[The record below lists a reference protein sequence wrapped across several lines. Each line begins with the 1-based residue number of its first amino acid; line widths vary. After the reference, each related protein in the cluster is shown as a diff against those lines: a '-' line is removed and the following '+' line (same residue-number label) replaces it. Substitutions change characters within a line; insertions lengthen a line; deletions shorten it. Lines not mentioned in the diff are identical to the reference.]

1 MSVEHPGSLRR
12 RMFAVA
18 VTAVFAMA
26 GCSTASPSSSS
37 APPSSGPS
45 VAPSSAPSVTPS
57 ATAVKLSF
65 LTFETPALDA
75 AFWDNS
81 IQVAVK
87 QVPGLSIDKIVTP
100 GADRNGYAKQ
110 LQASGQFPDV
120 LASINPRDFLE
131 AGLLEPFDQA
141 WLDSN
146 FVLPNAN
153 AIKGKS
159 YIPPTNSQIIPL
171 VFYNKD
177 IFAANSIKVPTNYAE
192 FVDAVAKLK
201 AAKVVPV
208 EFAGAEPW
216 SASMVLV
223 GLASADVLGK
233 DPKWIEERYAGTVK
247 FADPLF
253 ANAMKKAQDLIAKG
267 AFGTAALS
275 VDFATANK
283 NFLDGKSGMY
293 PMGSWFTGS
302 GYMTADQAEHFGAFP
317 WPTDDGSLVVP
328 FNVGGTTAV
337 STKASDVAVA
347 TKFAQAWSLAP
358 ENLKVLIETDGAYP
372 MMKNISLD
380 QFGATTSQLYKDT
393 YGLVTSTNSKVSAV
407 SWVNNDD
414 SLAPGINDKFYAL
427 AQGLFS
433 NKDLAAQLAQLD
445 ADWDAAK

>member
-1 MSVEHPGSLRR
+1 MEHAGSLRR

-26 GCSTASPSSSS
+26 GCSTSSPSSASAQPSVGSSPAPSTEPS
-37 APPSSGPS
+37 APPS
-45 VAPSSAPSVTPS
+45 
-57 ATAVKLSF
+57 ATAAKLSF

-75 AFWDNS
+75 KFWDNS
-81 IQVAVK
+81 ISIALQ

-100 GADRNGYAKQ
+100 GPDRNGYAKQ
-110 LQASGQFPDV
+110 LQASGQFPDI
-120 LASINPRDFLE
+120 LASINPKDFLE
-131 AGLLEPFDQA
+131 AGLLEPFDQS
-141 WLDSN
+141 WLDAN

-153 AIKGKS
+153 AIGGKS

-177 IFAANSIKVPTNYAE
+177 IFTANNISVPTNYAG

-201 AAKVVPV
+201 AANVVPV

-233 DPKWIEERYAGTVK
+233 DPEWIQKRYAGSVK
-247 FADPLF
+247 FSDPLF
-253 ANAMKKAQDLIAKG
+253 ANAMKKAQDLIDQG

-275 VDFATANK
+275 VDFPTANK
-283 NFLDGKSGMY
+283 NFLEGKSGMY

-302 GYMTADQAEHFGAFP
+302 GYMTAEQAVHFGAFP
-317 WPTDDGSLVVP
+317 FPTDDGSLVVP

-337 STKASDVAVA
+337 STKSADVADAV
-347 TKFAQAWSLAP
+347 KFAQAWSLAP

-372 MMKNISLD
+372 MMKTLTLD
-380 QFGATTSQLYKDT
+380 QFGAKTSDLYKST
-393 YGLVTSTNSKVSAV
+393 YELVTGTNTKVS
-407 SWVNNDD
+407 SFGWVNNDD
-414 SLAPGINDKFYAL
+414 SLAPGINDAFYAL

-445 ADWDAAK
+445 ADWDTAAK

>member
-1 MSVEHPGSLRR
+1 VEHPGSLRR

-18 VTAVFAMA
+18 MTAVFAMA
-26 GCSTASPSSSS
+26 GCSTSSPSSASAPPSAGSSAAPSADPSPSSS
-37 APPSSGPS
+37 
-45 VAPSSAPSVTPS
+45 T
-57 ATAVKLSF
+57 TAAKLSF

-81 IQVAVK
+81 IQVALQ

-110 LQASGQFPDV
+110 LQASGQFPDI
-120 LASINPRDFLE
+120 LASINPKDFLE

-153 AIKGKS
+153 AIGGKS

-177 IFAANSIKVPTNYAE
+177 IFAANDIAVPTNYAE
-192 FVDAVAKLK
+192 FVDAVSKLK

-233 DPKWIEERYAGTVK
+233 DPQWIQKRYAGSVK
-247 FADPLF
+247 FSDPLF
-253 ANAMKKAQDLIAKG
+253 ADAMKKAQDLIDQG
-267 AFGTAALS
+267 AFGSAALS
-275 VDFATANK
+275 VDFPTANK

-302 GYMTADQAEHFGAFP
+302 GYMTAEEADHFGAFP
-317 WPTDDGSLVVP
+317 FPTDDGSLVVP

-337 STKASDVAVA
+337 STNSADVASA
-347 TKFAQAWSLAP
+347 TKFAEAWSLAP
-358 ENLKVLIETDGAYP
+358 ENLKVLIESDGAYP
-372 MMKNISLD
+372 MMKNLTLD
-380 QFGATTSQLYKDT
+380 QFGAQTSALYEDT
-393 YGLVTSTNSKVSAV
+393 YGLVTSSNTKVS
-407 SWVNNDD
+407 SFGWVNNDD
-414 SLAPGINDKFYAL
+414 SLAPGINDAFYAL

-433 NKDLAAQLAQLD
+433 NKDLPAQLAQLD
-445 ADWDAAK
+445 TDWEAAAK

>member
-1 MSVEHPGSLRR
+1 MEHPGSLRR

-18 VTAVFAMA
+18 ATAVFAIA
-26 GCSTASPSSSS
+26 GCSTSSPGSAS
-37 APPSSGPS
+37 APPAGGPS
-45 VAPSSAPSVTPS
+45 GTPATETSAPSSA
-57 ATAVKLSF
+57 AAVKLSF

-75 AFWDNS
+75 AFWDHS
-81 IQVAVK
+81 IEVAVK
-87 QVPGLSIDKIVTP
+87 QVPGLTIDKIVTP

-110 LQASGQFPDV
+110 LQASGQFPDI
-120 LASINPRDFLE
+120 LASINPRDFLD

-141 WLDSN
+141 WLDAN

-177 IFAANSIKVPTNYAE
+177 IFSANSIKVPANYAE

-201 AAKVVPV
+201 AAKVVPI

-233 DPKWIEERYAGTVK
+233 DPKWIEKRYAKSVK
-247 FADPLF
+247 FSDPLF
-253 ANAMKKAQDLIAKG
+253 ANAMKKAQDLIDQG
-267 AFGTAALS
+267 AFGSAALS

-283 NFLDGKSGMY
+283 DFLDGKSGMY

-302 GYMTADQAEHFGAFP
+302 GYMTPEQAVHFGAFP
-317 WPTDDGSLVVP
+317 FPTDDGSLVVP

-337 STKASDVAVA
+337 STKSADVASA

-358 ENLKVLIETDGAYP
+358 ENLKVLIESDGAYP
-372 MMKNISLD
+372 MMKTLTLD
-380 QFGATTSQLYKDT
+380 QFGAKTSDLYKDT
-393 YGLVTSTNSKVSAV
+393 YGLVTSTNTKVS
-407 SWVNNDD
+407 SFGWVNNDD
-414 SLAPGINDKFYAL
+414 SLAPGINDAFYAL

-445 ADWDAAK
+445 ADWDAAAK

>member
-1 MSVEHPGSLRR
+1 MEHPGSLRR

-18 VTAVFAMA
+18 AAAVFALG
-26 GCSTASPSSSS
+26 GCSTSSPGSSS
-37 APPSSGPS
+37 APPGGGSSG
-45 VAPSSAPSVTPS
+45 APSTAPSAPPS
-57 ATAVKLSF
+57 ATAAKLSF
-65 LTFETPALDA
+65 LTFETPALTA

-81 IQVAVK
+81 IKVALQ

-110 LQASGQFPDV
+110 LQASGQFPDI
-120 LASINPRDFLE
+120 LASINPKDFLA
-131 AGLLEPFDQA
+131 AGLLAPYDQA

-192 FVDAVAKLK
+192 FVAAVTKLK

-233 DPKWIEERYAGTVK
+233 DPQWISKRYAGSVK
-247 FADPLF
+247 FSDPLF
-253 ANAMKKAQDLIAKG
+253 ANAVKKGRELVDKG
-267 AFGTAALS
+267 AFGSAALS

-302 GYMTADQAEHFGAFP
+302 GYMKPDQAAHFGAFP
-317 WPTDDGSLVVP
+317 FPTDDGSLVVP

-337 STKASDVAVA
+337 SSKSADVAA
-347 TKFAQAWSLAP
+347 ALKFGQAWSLAP

-372 MMKNISLD
+372 MMKNLTLD
-380 QFGATTSQLYKDT
+380 QFGATTSDLYKDT
-393 YGLVTSTNSKVSAV
+393 YKLATSTNTKVS
-407 SWVNNDD
+407 SFGWVNNDD
-414 SLAPGINDKFYAL
+414 SLAPGINDAFYAL

-433 NKDLAAQLAQLD
+433 NKDVAAQLAQLD
-445 ADWDAAK
+445 TDWEAAAK

>member
-1 MSVEHPGSLRR
+1 VEHPRSMRR
-12 RMFAVA
+12 RMLAVA
-18 VTAVFAMA
+18 VTAAFAVA
-26 GCSTASPSSSS
+26 GCSTSPPAAAS
-37 APPSSGPS
+37 APPSVVPS
-45 VAPSSAPSVTPS
+45 VVASIEPSAPPS
-57 ATAVKLSF
+57 ATAAKLSF

-81 IQVAVK
+81 IQVALK
-87 QVPGLSIDKIVTP
+87 QVPGLTIDKIVTP

-110 LQASGQFPDV
+110 LQASGQFPDI

-153 AIKGKS
+153 AIKAKS

-177 IFAANSIKVPTNYAE
+177 LFATNNISVPTNYAE
-192 FVDAVAKLK
+192 FVAAVTKLK
-201 AAKVVPV
+201 AAKVVPI

-233 DPKWIEERYAGTVK
+233 DPQWIQKRYAGSVK
-247 FADPLF
+247 FSDPLF
-253 ANAMKKAQDLIAKG
+253 ANAMKKAQDLIDKG
-267 AFGTAALS
+267 AFGSAALS

-302 GYMTADQAEHFGAFP
+302 GYMTAEQAAHFGAFP
-317 WPTDDGSLVVP
+317 FPTDDGSLVVP

-337 STKASDVAVA
+337 STKSADVAA
-347 TKFAQAWSLAP
+347 AMKFAQAWSLAP
-358 ENLKVLIETDGAYP
+358 ENLKVLIESDGAYP
-372 MMKNISLD
+372 MMKTLTLD
-380 QFGATTSQLYKDT
+380 QFGATTSTLYKDT
-393 YGLVTSTNSKVSAV
+393 YGLVTSTNTKVS
-407 SWVNNDD
+407 SFGWVNNDD
-414 SLAPGINDKFYAL
+414 SLAPGINDAFYAL
-427 AQGLFS
+427 SQGLFS
-433 NKDLAAQLAQLD
+433 NKDLSAQLTQLD
-445 ADWDAAK
+445 TDWDTAAK

>member
-1 MSVEHPGSLRR
+1 MEHPGSLRR

-18 VTAVFAMA
+18 VTAVFAIG
-26 GCSTASPSSSS
+26 GCSTS
-37 APPSSGPS
+37 APSTASAPPS
-45 VAPSSAPSVTPS
+45 VAPSVAASIEPSAPPS
-57 ATAVKLSF
+57 ATAAKLSF

-75 AFWDNS
+75 TFWDNS
-81 IQVAVK
+81 IKVALQ

-110 LQASGQFPDV
+110 LQASGQFPDI

-141 WLDSN
+141 WLDAN

-153 AIKGKS
+153 AIKAKS

-177 IFAANSIKVPTNYAE
+177 IFTKNSIKVPTNYAE
-192 FVDAVAKLK
+192 FVDTVAKLK
-201 AAKVVPV
+201 AAKVVPI

-233 DPKWIEERYAGTVK
+233 DPQWIQKRYAGSVK
-247 FADPLF
+247 FSDPLF
-253 ANAMKKAQDLIAKG
+253 ANAMKKAQDLIDKG
-267 AFGTAALS
+267 AFGSAALS

-302 GYMTADQAEHFGAFP
+302 GYMTADQAAHFGAFP
-317 WPTDDGSLVVP
+317 FPTDDGSLVVP

-337 STKASDVAVA
+337 STKASDVGAAV
-347 TKFAQAWSLAP
+347 KFAEAWSLAP
-358 ENLKVLIETDGAYP
+358 ENLKVLIESDGAYP
-372 MMKNISLD
+372 MMKNITLD
-380 QFGATTSQLYKDT
+380 QFGATTSTLYKDT
-393 YGLVTSTNSKVSAV
+393 YGLVTSTNTKVS
-407 SWVNNDD
+407 SFGWVNNDD
-414 SLAPGINDKFYAL
+414 SLAPGINDAFYAL
-427 AQGLFS
+427 SQGLFS
-433 NKDLAAQLAQLD
+433 NKDLSAQLAQLD
-445 ADWDAAK
+445 TDWDTAAK

>member
-1 MSVEHPGSLRR
+1 MEQPGSLRR

-26 GCSTASPSSSS
+26 GCSTSSPGAAS
-37 APPSSGPS
+37 APPS
-45 VAPSSAPSVTPS
+45 VAPSAEPS
-57 ATAVKLSF
+57 ASSSTAAAKLSF

-81 IQVAVK
+81 IEVALK
-87 QVPGLSIDKIVTP
+87 EVPGLSIDKIVTP
-100 GADRNGYAKQ
+100 GSDRNGYAKQ
-110 LQASGQFPDV
+110 LQASGQFPDI
-120 LASINPRDFLE
+120 LASINPKDFLE

-153 AIKGKS
+153 AISGKS

-177 IFAANSIKVPTNYAE
+177 IFTAKDVKVPTNYAE

-201 AAKVVPV
+201 AAKVVPI

-216 SASMVLV
+216 SASMMLV

-233 DPKWIEERYAGTVK
+233 DPQWISKRYAGSVK
-247 FADPLF
+247 FSDPLF

-267 AFGTAALS
+267 AFGSAALS

-293 PMGSWFTGS
+293 AMGSWFTGS
-302 GYMTADQAEHFGAFP
+302 GYMTPEQAAHFGAFP
-317 WPTDDGSLVVP
+317 FPTDDGSLVVP

-337 STKASDVAVA
+337 STKSADVGAA
-347 TKFAQAWSLAP
+347 MKFAQAWSLAP

-372 MMKNISLD
+372 MMKNLTLD
-380 QFGATTSQLYKDT
+380 QFGAKTSDLYKDT
-393 YGLVTSTNSKVSAV
+393 YALVTSTNTKVS
-407 SWVNNDD
+407 SFGWVNNDD
-414 SLAPGINDKFYAL
+414 SLAPGINDAFYAL
-427 AQGLFS
+427 SQGLFS
-433 NKDLAAQLAQLD
+433 NKDLGAQLTQLD
-445 ADWDAAK
+445 ADWDAAA

>member
-1 MSVEHPGSLRR
+1 MEHPGSVRR

-18 VTAVFAMA
+18 AAAVFALA
-26 GCSTASPSSSS
+26 GCSTSAPGSAA
-37 APPSSGPS
+37 APPSQGSTGAPS
-45 VAPSSAPSVTPS
+45 TEPPAPSSA
-57 ATAVKLSF
+57 TAAKLSF

-110 LQASGQFPDV
+110 LQASGQFPDI
-120 LASINPRDFLE
+120 LASINPRDFLA
-131 AGLLEPFDQA
+131 AGLLQPFDQA
-141 WLDSN
+141 WLDAN

-153 AIKGKS
+153 AISGKS

-177 IFAANSIKVPTNYAE
+177 IFTASSIKVPTNYAE

-201 AAKVVPV
+201 AAKVVPI

-233 DPKWIEERYAGTVK
+233 DPTWIQKRYSGSVK
-247 FADPLF
+247 FSDPLF

-267 AFGTAALS
+267 AFGSAALS

-283 NFLDGKSGMY
+283 NFLGGKSGMY

-302 GYMTADQAEHFGAFP
+302 GYMTAEQAAHFGAFP
-317 WPTDDGSLVVP
+317 FPTDDGSLVVP

-337 STKASDVAVA
+337 STKSADVADA
-347 TKFAQAWSLAP
+347 MKFAQAWSLAP

-372 MMKNISLD
+372 MMKTLTLD
-380 QFGATTSQLYKDT
+380 QFGAKTSDLYKDT
-393 YGLVTSTNSKVSAV
+393 YGLVTSTNTKVSAFG
-407 SWVNNDD
+407 WVNNDD
-414 SLAPGINDKFYAL
+414 SLAPGINDAFYAL

-445 ADWDAAK
+445 TDWDAAK

>member
-1 MSVEHPGSLRR
+1 MEQPGSLRR

-18 VTAVFAMA
+18 VTAVFALA
-26 GCSTASPSSSS
+26 ACSTSAPSSAS
-37 APPSSGPS
+37 APPSGGASAATSTEP
-45 VAPSSAPSVTPS
+45 SAPPS
-57 ATAVKLSF
+57 TAAAKLSF

-81 IQVAVK
+81 IKVALK

-110 LQASGQFPDV
+110 LQASGQFPDI
-120 LASINPRDFLE
+120 LASINPKDFLQ
-131 AGLLEPFDQA
+131 AGLLEPFDQT
-141 WLDSN
+141 WLDAN

-153 AIKGKS
+153 AISGKS

-177 IFAANSIKVPTNYAE
+177 IFAANNVKVPTNYAE
-192 FVDAVAKLK
+192 FLGAVAKLK

-208 EFAGAEPW
+208 EFAGADPW

-233 DPKWIEERYAGTVK
+233 DPQWIQKRYAGSVK
-247 FADPLF
+247 FSDPLF

-267 AFGTAALS
+267 AFGPAALS

-293 PMGSWFTGS
+293 AMGSWFTGS
-302 GYMTADQAEHFGAFP
+302 GYMTPEQAAHFGAFP
-317 WPTDDGSLVVP
+317 FPTDDGSLVVP

-337 STKASDVAVA
+337 STKSADVADAV
-347 TKFAQAWSLAP
+347 KFAQAWSLAP

-372 MMKNISLD
+372 MMKNLTLD
-380 QFGATTSQLYKDT
+380 QFGAKTSDLYKNT
-393 YGLVTSTNSKVSAV
+393 YSLVTSTNTKVS
-407 SWVNNDD
+407 SFGWVNNDD
-414 SLAPGINDKFYAL
+414 SLAPGINDAFYAL
-427 AQGLFS
+427 SQGLFS

-445 ADWDAAK
+445 SDWDAAK

>member
-1 MSVEHPGSLRR
+1 
-12 RMFAVA
+12 
-18 VTAVFAMA
+18 
-26 GCSTASPSSSS
+26 
-37 APPSSGPS
+37 
-45 VAPSSAPSVTPS
+45 VAPSTA
-57 ATAVKLSF
+57 ATATSSTTATKLSF

-75 AFWDNS
+75 AFWDDS
-81 IQVAVK
+81 IAVALK

-110 LQASGQFPDV
+110 LQASGQFPDI
-120 LASINPRDFLE
+120 LASISPKDFLA

-141 WLDSN
+141 WLDAN
-146 FVLPNAN
+146 FVLPSAN

-177 IFAANSIKVPTNYAE
+177 IFAANDIKVPGNYAE
-192 FVDAVAKLK
+192 FVDAVTKLK

-233 DPKWIEERYAGTVK
+233 DPHWIEKRYAGSVK
-247 FADPLF
+247 FSDPLF
-253 ANAMKKAQDLIAKG
+253 ANAMKKAQDLIGNG
-267 AFGTAALS
+267 AFGSAALS

-302 GYMTADQAEHFGAFP
+302 GYMTPDQAAHFGAFP
-317 WPTDDGSLVVP
+317 FPTDDGSLVVP

-337 STKASDVAVA
+337 SSKSADVAAAV
-347 TKFAQAWSLAP
+347 KFSQAWSLAP
-358 ENLKVLIETDGAYP
+358 ENLKVLIESDGAYP
-372 MMKNISLD
+372 MMKNLTLD
-380 QFGATTSQLYKDT
+380 QFGAQTSTLYKDT
-393 YGLVTSTNSKVSAV
+393 YSLVTSTNTKVS
-407 SWVNNDD
+407 SFGWVTNDD
-414 SLAPGINDKFYAL
+414 SLAPGINDAFYAL

-433 NKDLAAQLAQLD
+433 NKDLPAQLAQLD
-445 ADWDAAK
+445 ADWDAAAR

>member
-1 MSVEHPGSLRR
+1 MEHPGSLRR

-18 VTAVFAMA
+18 VTAVFALA
-26 GCSTASPSSSS
+26 GCSTSAPSSAS
-37 APPSSGPS
+37 APPSGGASAATSTEP
-45 VAPSSAPSVTPS
+45 SAPPS
-57 ATAVKLSF
+57 TAAAKLSF

-81 IQVAVK
+81 IKVALK

-110 LQASGQFPDV
+110 LQASGQFPDI
-120 LASINPRDFLE
+120 LASINPKDFLQ
-131 AGLLEPFDQA
+131 AGLLEPFDQS
-141 WLDSN
+141 WLDAN

-153 AIKGKS
+153 AISGKS

-177 IFAANSIKVPTNYAE
+177 IFAANNVKVPTNYAE
-192 FVDAVAKLK
+192 FVGAVAKLK

-233 DPKWIEERYAGTVK
+233 DPQWIQKRYAGSVK
-247 FADPLF
+247 FSDPLF

-267 AFGTAALS
+267 AFGPAALS

-302 GYMTADQAEHFGAFP
+302 GYMTPEQAAHFGAFP
-317 WPTDDGSLVVP
+317 FPTDDGSLVVP

-337 STKASDVAVA
+337 STKAPDVAKAVE
-347 TKFAQAWSLAP
+347 FAKAWSLSPA
-358 ENLKVLIETDGAYP
+358 NLKVLIETDGAFP
-372 MMKNISLD
+372 MLKKVKLED
-380 QFGATTSQLYKDT
+380 FGAKVTPVYTEAFA
-393 YGLVTSTNSKVSAV
+393 LVGQDNTKVSSAG
-407 SWVNNDD
+407 WVNNDD
-414 SLAPGINDKFYAL
+414 AFPPGVSDLFYAL
-427 AQGLFS
+427 SQQLFT
-433 NKDLAAQLAQLD
+433 NGDVAAQLAALD
-445 ADWDAAK
+445 TAWDKAA

>member
-1 MSVEHPGSLRR
+1 MEHPGSLRR

-18 VTAVFAMA
+18 VTAVFALA
-26 GCSTASPSSSS
+26 GCSTSAPSSASAPPTGGSSTAPSSQPS
-37 APPSSGPS
+37 APPS
-45 VAPSSAPSVTPS
+45 
-57 ATAVKLSF
+57 ATAAKLSF

-75 AFWDNS
+75 KFWDNS
-81 IQVAVK
+81 IQVALK
-87 QVPGLSIDKIVTP
+87 QVPGLTIDKIVTP

-110 LQASGQFPDV
+110 LQASGQFPDI
-120 LASINPRDFLE
+120 LASINPRDFLQ

-153 AIKGKS
+153 AISGKS

-177 IFAANSIKVPTNYAE
+177 IFAANNISVPTKYSE

-233 DPKWIEERYAGTVK
+233 DPKWITERYAGSVK
-247 FADPLF
+247 FSDPLF
-253 ANAMKKAQDLIAKG
+253 ANAMKKAQALIAQG
-267 AFGTAALS
+267 AFGSAALS

-302 GYMTADQAEHFGAFP
+302 GYMTAAQAAHFGAFP
-317 WPTDDGSLVVP
+317 FPTDDGSLVVP

-337 STKASDVAVA
+337 STKSADVAA
-347 TKFAQAWSLAP
+347 GMKFAQAWSLAP

-380 QFGATTSQLYKDT
+380 QFGATTSALYKDT
-393 YGLVTSTNSKVSAV
+393 YSLVTSSNTKVS
-407 SWVNNDD
+407 SFGWVNNDD
-414 SLAPGINDKFYAL
+414 SLAPGINDAFYAL
-427 AQGLFS
+427 SQGLFS

-445 ADWDAAK
+445 ADWDTAAK